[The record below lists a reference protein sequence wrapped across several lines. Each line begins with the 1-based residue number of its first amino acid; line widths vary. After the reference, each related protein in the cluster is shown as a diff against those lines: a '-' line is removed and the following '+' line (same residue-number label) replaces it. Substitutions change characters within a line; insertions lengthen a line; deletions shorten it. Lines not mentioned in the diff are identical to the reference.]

1 MGIIHIKKIIGKIP
15 GVKTCYHLIYYNV
28 FKRYRRV
35 YVSPLNTS
43 ALSDEFEKT
52 KLIESIETQCYSPE
66 SDQMTGQKTGKV
78 VLGPVYRIN
87 LKKATVIGGSNI
99 ILKDNRAFYNH
110 NIGENVNYSDNAFH
124 DYSETYKLGRNK
136 IYLSS
141 MQRIKIENGI
151 SFCINYNFNYY
162 HFVLECLSKF
172 QLLEMSDIDISWPI
186 IIDKTAR
193 DIPQFQEL
201 LGIFNKTKRK
211 IIYVDRL
218 QQVEVEDLFI
228 FTPIHYLPANYL
240 DIYSISCKDVAFNR
254 SNILFLRKTIMDSIG
269 ADLTEHP
276 CHNKIFISR
285 HNFKRRSYN
294 NDEIQASLEAYGY
307 ATVYPE
313 KLTFTE
319 QVKVFHN
326 AECIIAASGA
336 ALTNIIFCRPKTKI
350 YVLTN
355 VYLDLSIFSTIAKYL
370 DLDMTYIIA
379 DSTESKELH
388 SSFHIDANNLSSL
401 LKANQTN
408 I

>member
-1 MGIIHIKKIIGKIP
+1 M
-15 GVKTCYHLIYYNV
+15 
-28 FKRYRRV
+28 
-35 YVSPLNTS
+35 YVSPLDTTV
-43 ALSDEFEKT
+43 LSDKFGQT
-52 KLIESIETQCYSPE
+52 KLLESIETQCYSPE
-66 SDQMTGQKTGKV
+66 SNEMTGQKAGKV
-78 VLGPVYRIN
+78 VLGPAYQIN
-87 LKKATVIGGSNI
+87 LKNATVIGGSNI
-99 ILKDNRAFYNH
+99 ILKDNKALYNH
-110 NIGENVNYSDNAFH
+110 NIGGNVNYSDIAFH
-124 DYSETYKLGRNK
+124 DYRETYKLGRNK

-141 MQRIKIENGI
+141 MQRQNMEKGI

-162 HFVLECLSKF
+162 HFILECLSKF

-201 LGIFNKTKRK
+201 LAIFNKPKRK
-211 IIYVDRL
+211 VIYVDRL
-218 QQVEVEDLFI
+218 QQVDVKDLFI

-240 DIYSISCKDVAFNR
+240 DIYSISCRDVAFNR

-269 ADLTEHP
+269 EGLTENP
-276 CHNKIFISR
+276 SHNKIFISR

-294 NDEIQASLEAYGY
+294 NDEIQASLEALGY
-307 ATVYPE
+307 TTIYPE
-313 KLTFTE
+313 KLTFAE

-326 AECIIAASGA
+326 AACIVAASGA
-336 ALTNIIFCRPKTKI
+336 ALTNIIFCKPNTKI

-388 SSFHIDANNLSSL
+388 SSFHIDVNNLSSQ

-408 I
+408 KNPIITSTLGKQRN

>member
-15 GVKTCYHLIYYNV
+15 GVKACYHLIYYNV

-66 SDQMTGQKTGKV
+66 SDQMAGQKTGKV

-87 LKKATVIGGSNI
+87 LKNATVIGGSNI
-99 ILKDNRAFYNH
+99 ILKDNKALYNH
-110 NIGENVNYSDNAFH
+110 NIGENVNYSDYAFH
-124 DYSETYKLGRNK
+124 DYRETYKLGRNK

-141 MQRIKIENGI
+141 QQRLKVKKGI

-162 HFVLECLSKF
+162 HFVLECLPKF
-172 QLLEMSDIDISWPI
+172 QLLDMSDIDISWPI

-193 DIPQFQEL
+193 DISQFQEL
-201 LGIFNKTKRK
+201 LVIFNKTKRK
-211 IIYVDRL
+211 IIYADRL
-218 QQVEVEDLFI
+218 QQVDVEDLFI
-228 FTPIHYLPANYL
+228 FTPIHYLPANYR

-313 KLTFTE
+313 KLTFAE

-326 AECIIAASGA
+326 AEYIVAASGA

-388 SSFHIDANNLSSL
+388 SSFHIDANNLL
-401 LKANQTN
+401 ETIGN
-408 I
+408 

>member
-15 GVKTCYHLIYYNV
+15 GIKACYHLIYYNI
-28 FKRYRRV
+28 FKRYRMV
-35 YVSPLNTS
+35 FVSTLDTS
-43 ALSDEFEKT
+43 ALSDEFGQT
-52 KLIESIETQCYSPE
+52 TLIGSIETQCYSPE
-66 SDQMTGQKTGKV
+66 SNQMTGKKTENV
-78 VLGPVYRIN
+78 VLGPVNQIN
-87 LKKATVIGGSNI
+87 LKNATVIGGSNI
-99 ILKDNRAFYNH
+99 ILKDNKALYNH
-110 NIGENVNYSDNAFH
+110 NIGENVNYSDIAFH
-124 DYSETYKLGRNK
+124 DYRETYKLGRNK

-141 MQRIKIENGI
+141 MQRIKMEKGI

-201 LGIFNKTKRK
+201 LAIFNKPKRK
-211 IIYVDRL
+211 VIYVDRL
-218 QQVEVEDLFI
+218 QQVDVEDLFI

-240 DIYSISCKDVAFNR
+240 DIYAISCKDVAFNR

-269 ADLTEHP
+269 KGLTEHP
-276 CHNKIFISR
+276 SHNKIFISR

-294 NDEIQASLEAYGY
+294 NDEIQASLEALGY
-307 ATVYPE
+307 TTVYPE

-319 QVKVFHN
+319 QVKAFNN
-326 AECIIAASGA
+326 AECIVAASGA
-336 ALTNIIFCRPKTKI
+336 ALTNIIFCRPNTKI

-355 VYLDLSIFSTIAKYL
+355 VYIDLSIFSTIAKYL
-370 DLDMTYIIA
+370 DLDMTYVIA

-388 SSFHIDANNLSSL
+388 SSFHIHVNNLSSL